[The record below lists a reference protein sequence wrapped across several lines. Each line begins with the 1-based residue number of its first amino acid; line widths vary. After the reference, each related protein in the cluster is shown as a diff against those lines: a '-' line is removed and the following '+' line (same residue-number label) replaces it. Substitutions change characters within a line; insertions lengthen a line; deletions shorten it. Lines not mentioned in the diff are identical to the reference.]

1 MLCIPVFTVQRLKPL
16 KFELIISRKFD
27 KKSPFYIPAF
37 FVQQLLSLQVMSS
50 VIIGYHNTNKSM

>member
-1 MLCIPVFTVQRLKPL
+1 MPLFTVQHLKPL

-37 FVQQLLSLQVMSS
+37 FVKQLLSLQVMRMCYYRLS
-50 VIIGYHNTNKSM
+50 